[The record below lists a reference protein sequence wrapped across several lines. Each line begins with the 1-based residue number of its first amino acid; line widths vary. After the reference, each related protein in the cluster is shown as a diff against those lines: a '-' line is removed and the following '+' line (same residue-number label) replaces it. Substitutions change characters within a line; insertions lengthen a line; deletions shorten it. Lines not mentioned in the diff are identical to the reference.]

1 MSAVIEHKPQ
11 QASLLA
17 KFGSRYGVEPARM
30 LSTMKQT
37 CFRQRDGAEV
47 TNEQMVALLVVA
59 DQYSLN
65 PFTKEIYAFPDKGG
79 IVPVVGVDGW
89 LRIINEHPQFDGV
102 EFVEHENDKGNPDW
116 IECVIHRKDRAHAIR
131 AREFFTECRRDTQPW
146 KSHPRRMLRHKALIQ
161 CARIAFG
168 FAGIH
173 DPDEAQQ
180 IIDMGTVQPEPA
192 MDAVADLNATL
203 NARRTAATDVHSE
216 PAPPDDDAPAMTF
229 AAVADRLQAAKGN
242 PDALDLAADM
252 IGSVAD
258 EGQRGEL
265 VAMYQSLKGS
275 K

>member
-17 KFGSRYGVEPARM
+17 KLGSRYGVEPARM
-30 LSTMKQT
+30 LTTLKNT
-37 CFRQRDGAEV
+37 CFRQRDGVEV
-47 TNEQMVALLVVA
+47 SNEQMVALLVVA
-59 DQYSLN
+59 DQFSLN
-65 PFTKEIYAFPDKGG
+65 PFTKEIYAFADKGG

-89 LRIINEHPQFDGV
+89 VRIINEHPQFDGM
-102 EFVEHENDKGNPDW
+102 EFVVADNDGALPEW
-116 IECVIHRKDRAHAIR
+116 IECVIHRKDRSHAIR
-131 AREFFTECRRDTQPW
+131 AREYMTECKRNTPPW
-146 KSHPRRMLRHKALIQ
+146 QQSPRRMLRHRALIQ

-192 MDAVADLNATL
+192 MDAVADINATL
-203 NARRTAATDVHSE
+203 SARRTAATDVQSTQAE
-216 PAPPDDDAPAMTF
+216 PADDAPALTF

-265 VAMYQSLKGS
+265 VAMYQGLRAKA
-275 K
+275 